1 MRQLSFLFVLMFSGC
16 ATLNNGVSKDAQII
30 PSNSTLINGCKKLG
44 PIHVDTQAL
53 NFQNAANN
61 ELQRQA
67 ARYGA
72 DSVAITNKQALPLGH
87 IIIDGTA
94 LKCYE

>member
-1 MRQLSFLFVLMFSGC
+1 MKKIGLLLIVVLSGC
-16 ATLNNGVSKDAQII
+16 ATLNNGVSKDIQTI
-30 PSNSTLINGCKKLG
+30 PSDSALINGCKKLG

-53 NFQNAANN
+53 NFQKAAND
-61 ELQRQA
+61 ELQKQS

-72 DSVAITNKQALPLGH
+72 DSVAITNKQYLSLGH
-87 IIIDGTA
+87 VIIDGTA

>member
-1 MRQLSFLFVLMFSGC
+1 MKKIGLLLIVALSGC
-16 ATLNNGVSKDAQII
+16 ATLNNSISKDAQII
-30 PSNSTLINGCKKLG
+30 QSNSTLINGCKKLG